1 MKKVESNLLNMA
13 LVMTVIA
20 IVAGGLLVWVNNVTS
35 GPIEQINKQVIENGI
50 KSVILSDSDM
60 KFRVEKPYEKD
71 GFIFHSV
78 YDMNDN
84 LLGTA
89 VESTDKN
96 AFGGDLKVMV
106 GFDPKGEI
114 LGYEVLEHSETPGL
128 GALAGE
134 WFRQESSE
142 IKQQSAVATILL
154 GAPVKPGNRNIIGM
168 NPGDGYLTVS
178 NDGGQIDA
186 ITASTITSRAFL
198 NAVNSAYKALSDH
211 IGIETES
218 DTGVEADSD
227 NDTVNG
233 DGVGAADVGDG
244 GFNAGAGSTG
254 AESINNA
261 SSRN

>member
-1 MKKVESNLLNMA
+1 M
-13 LVMTVIA
+13 
-20 IVAGGLLVWVNNVTS
+20 
-35 GPIEQINKQVIENGI
+35 
-50 KSVILSDSDM
+50 
-60 KFRVEKPYEKD
+60 
-71 GFIFHSV
+71 
-78 YDMNDN
+78 
-84 LLGTA
+84 
-89 VESTDKN
+89 
-96 AFGGDLKVMV
+96 
-106 GFDPKGEI
+106 
-114 LGYEVLEHSETPGL
+114 
-128 GALAGE
+128 
-134 WFRQESSE
+134 
-142 IKQQSAVATILL
+142 KQQSAVTTILL
-154 GAPVKPGNRNIIGM
+154 GAPVKPGSHNIIGM

-227 NDTVNG
+227 NDTENG
-233 DGVGAADVGDG
+233 DGVGAADVGDD

>member
-1 MKKVESNLLNMA
+1 
-13 LVMTVIA
+13 
-20 IVAGGLLVWVNNVTS
+20 
-35 GPIEQINKQVIENGI
+35 
-50 KSVILSDSDM
+50 
-60 KFRVEKPYEKD
+60 
-71 GFIFHSV
+71 
-78 YDMNDN
+78 
-84 LLGTA
+84 
-89 VESTDKN
+89 
-96 AFGGDLKVMV
+96 
-106 GFDPKGEI
+106 
-114 LGYEVLEHSETPGL
+114 
-128 GALAGE
+128 
-134 WFRQESSE
+134 
-142 IKQQSAVATILL
+142 
-154 GAPVKPGNRNIIGM
+154 M

-227 NDTVNG
+227 NDTENG
-233 DGVGAADVGDG
+233 DGVGAADVGDD